1 MCQLCSS
8 SSHVPNPNPQMHRKE
23 DDDDDGEE
31 YDGTMCDRK
40 QRPLNYQIKK
50 HRLVFRV
57 KRTVYALNLIYSV
70 PIPSPHSQ
78 ELRRKEKKL
87 VCR

>member
-1 MCQLCSS
+1 MFQ
-8 SSHVPNPNPQMHRKE
+8 NPNPQMHRKQDDDN
-23 DDDDDGEE
+23 DDDDDDDDGGEE
-31 YDGTMCDRK
+31 YDGTMCDRE

-50 HRLVFRV
+50 HR
-57 KRTVYALNLIYSV
+57 LIYSV

>member
-1 MCQLCSS
+1 VCQLCCSY
-8 SSHVPNPNPQMHRKE
+8 SHVPNPNPQMHRKQ
-23 DDDDDGEE
+23 DDDNDHDDDGEE

-40 QRPLNYQIKK
+40 QRPLNYEIKR

-70 PIPSPHSQ
+70 PIP
-78 ELRRKEKKL
+78 RN
-87 VCR
+87 